1 MIYVSKIENTV
12 RFKIKTRHYI
22 ELLTPKTMKLL
33 GWNKSKITKDENGE
47 NGPHLEITE
56 VVIILYNMF
65 NNDYQQDWKVLY
77 TFVRNILFR
86 QSLDVL
92 PKVFHF

>member
-12 RFKIKTRHYI
+12 TFKIKTGHYI
-22 ELLTPKTMKLL
+22 ELLTPETMKLL
-33 GWNKSKITKDENGE
+33 GWNKSKITKDKDGE

-56 VVIILYNMF
+56 VVLILYDMF
-65 NNDYQQDWKVLY
+65 NNDYQQDLKVLY
-77 TFVRNILFR
+77 TFVRNILFG

-92 PKVFHF
+92 PNIFHF